1 MIRQLYNRGPCIGDT
16 GDACV
21 AGVDVPD
28 GSAAAVQ
35 PLALLHSA
43 AAGGEHT
50 DQIGKFSSRNQHTD
64 PLHTVTLHH
73 RQTCLKSNLVQYWG
87 TGFVDPIYLIGD
99 TKKPLRIHVLAV
111 TRLRHIPSQ

>member
-50 DQIGKFSSRNQHTD
+50 DQIGKFSSRSQHTD
-64 PLHTVTLHH
+64 PCTLSHFTTD
-73 RQTCLKSNLVQYWG
+73 RPVSSQTRSS
-87 TGFVDPIYLIGD
+87 IGD
-99 TKKPLRIHVLAV
+99 WVC
-111 TRLRHIPSQ
+111 